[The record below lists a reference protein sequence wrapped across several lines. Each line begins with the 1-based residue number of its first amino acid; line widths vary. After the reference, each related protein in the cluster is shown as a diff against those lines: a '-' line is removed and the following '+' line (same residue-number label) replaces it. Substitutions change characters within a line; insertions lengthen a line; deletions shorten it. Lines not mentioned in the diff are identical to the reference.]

1 MDDKQ
6 TAPRSPN
13 SSPIHAASA
22 DILAEQSVDWSSI
35 FNTIAASEPEQVN
48 TANDQQV
55 SPQHQDTQTNVSP
68 SVTDLIQ
75 TTNQGM
81 EAALRSEY
89 LTQVAQHLHL
99 QQPQGVANS
108 IMQANPEYFPVP
120 HNIKH
125 PARPV
130 DMPQLLTP
138 PIVPSTQQ
146 PPVVVTP
153 PPAPQQ
159 PAVAVVPRQSR
170 KRNQQTSSNH
180 NKPSTIKSKRG
191 RGTQARSTQQHK
203 SKKTNKQ
210 KAVAAKASQKIK
222 LKFKKQNGK
231 AGKGGKGGKRQVK
244 GGAGSTVEQAI
255 NDVVVSHEA
264 VAEQEEA
271 EQAKVSEKHENQV
284 EDQAK
289 PSLRKRR
296 SVNPNLKLIMPQ
308 AEPVKPIELGVCNTC
323 DKVFKSRAALLRH
336 SRRVHGG
343 FKQPCNIC
351 GKELTRPDILAR
363 HMAKVHAS

>member
-55 SPQHQDTQTNVSP
+55 SPQHQDTQTIVSP

-120 HNIKH
+120 H
-125 PARPV
+125 
-130 DMPQLLTP
+130 
-138 PIVPSTQQ
+138 
-146 PPVVVTP
+146 
-153 PPAPQQ
+153 
-159 PAVAVVPRQSR
+159 
-170 KRNQQTSSNH
+170 
-180 NKPSTIKSKRG
+180 
-191 RGTQARSTQQHK
+191 
-203 SKKTNKQ
+203 
-210 KAVAAKASQKIK
+210 
-222 LKFKKQNGK
+222 
-231 AGKGGKGGKRQVK
+231 
-244 GGAGSTVEQAI
+244 
-255 NDVVVSHEA
+255 
-264 VAEQEEA
+264 
-271 EQAKVSEKHENQV
+271 
-284 EDQAK
+284 
-289 PSLRKRR
+289 
-296 SVNPNLKLIMPQ
+296 
-308 AEPVKPIELGVCNTC
+308 
-323 DKVFKSRAALLRH
+323 
-336 SRRVHGG
+336 
-343 FKQPCNIC
+343 
-351 GKELTRPDILAR
+351 
-363 HMAKVHAS
+363 